1 MFLEAP
7 VVSGNIVTA
16 LLALLTQLLTGFLTL
31 ITSVFN
37 GVVAIFYVD
46 GDFTIYGVF
55 LLIGLILT
63 MIFIAIRFIRGLIAN
78 RG

>member
-1 MFLEAP
+1 M
-7 VVSGNIVTA
+7 VTA

-37 GVVAIFYVD
+37 GVVAIFYVED
-46 GDFTIYGVF
+46 EFTIYGVF

-63 MIFIAIRFIRGLIAN
+63 MIFIAIRFISGLIRN